1 MCGICGVFEPAGEA
15 VVSRSLVKA
24 MTDTL
29 HHRGPDDE
37 GFYCSRGVGLGH
49 RRLSIIDVGGGHQ
62 PLSNEDE
69 TVWIAFNG
77 EIYNFQELN
86 HRYLSSGHHFRTRS
100 DTETIVHLY
109 EDLGDACFAELRGMF
124 AIALWDARR
133 RRLVLARDRIGKKP
147 LFYSWDGHRLV
158 FGSEMKALWP
168 AADTSR
174 DMDLEALSDYFSY
187 LYVPAPKTIY
197 RNVRK
202 LRPAHYLVVD
212 RQGVRETPYWD
223 LQMAPVEG
231 RSESEWCERL
241 LEEYRTAV
249 KLRLISDVPLGAFLS
264 GGVDSSSVV
273 ALMNEVQPPV
283 TTCSI
288 GFTEESYNEAA
299 EAKEFATSINADHHE
314 QIVTPRA
321 VDIVNKLAW
330 HYDEPFADS
339 SAVPTYYVSQIARR
353 HVTVALSGD
362 GGDENFAGYRRY
374 KFDVRENLM
383 RSFLPG
389 PARRAI
395 FGPLAAWYP
404 KADWA
409 PRIFRAKTTFESL
422 ARSPLEGYFNTMSI
436 CPPAM
441 KARILSADVRRALN
455 GYDSMD
461 VLQYHYD
468 RAGTTDP
475 LSRILYV
482 DIKTY
487 LVDDIL
493 VKVDRASMANSLE
506 VRCPL
511 LDHHLMEL
519 IAQIPSGLKLRGGV
533 GKYIF
538 KKALAPIL
546 PQSIL
551 HRRKW
556 GFGVPLA
563 TWFRRDLK
571 DFTHDSV
578 FGTRDEYLDYEFL
591 GQCWNQ
597 HQRGQRDWSS
607 LFWTVLMF
615 KSWQAVPD
623 APQLQEV
630 SHTA

>member
-1 MCGICGVFEPAGEA
+1 MCGICGIFEPQSDAL
-15 VVSRSLVKA
+15 VCRKTVKA
-24 MTDTL
+24 MADTL
-29 HHRGPDDE
+29 IHRGPDEE
-37 GFYCSRGVGLGH
+37 GVFCGPGVGLGH
-49 RRLSIIDVGGGHQ
+49 RRLSIIDLKSGQQ

-86 HRYLSSGHHFRTRS
+86 KQYLSSGHRFRSRC

-109 EDLGDACFAELRGMF
+109 EELGEDCFSKLRGMF
-124 AIALWDARR
+124 AIALWDKKKRK
-133 RRLVLARDRIGKKP
+133 LLLARDRVGKKP
-147 LFYSWDGHRLV
+147 LFYSWNGRKLL

-168 AADTSR
+168 AADFSR
-174 DMDLEALSDYFSY
+174 DIDLEALSDYFSY
-187 LYVPAPKTIY
+187 LYIPAPKTIFKQ
-197 RNVRK
+197 VRK
-202 LRPAHYLVVD
+202 LQPAHYLSVD
-212 RQGVRETPYWD
+212 ARGIREVPYWD
-223 LQMAPVEG
+223 LSFKEPQDLGEA
-231 RSESEWCERL
+231 EWRERL
-241 LEEYRTAV
+241 IDEYRTAV
-249 KLRLISDVPLGAFLS
+249 KVRLVSDVPLGAFLS

-273 ALMNEVQPPV
+273 ALMNEVQRPV

-299 EAKEFATSINADHHE
+299 EAKEFATSLGADHHE
-314 QIVTPRA
+314 EIISPRA
-321 VDIVNKLAW
+321 VDIIEKLAW

-383 RSFLPG
+383 RSVLPLRI
-389 PARRAI
+389 RRAV
-395 FGPLAAWYP
+395 FGPLSQLYP

-409 PRIFRAKTTFESL
+409 PRIFRAKTTLESL
-422 ARSPLEGYFNTMSI
+422 SRSAVEGYFNTMSS

-441 KARILSADVRRALN
+441 KAKLLGPQVRQALN

-461 VLQYHYD
+461 VLRHHYE
-468 RAGTTDP
+468 RADTDDP

-493 VKVDRASMANSLE
+493 TKVDRASMANSLE

-511 LDHHLMEL
+511 LDHQLMES
-519 IAQIPSGLKLRGGV
+519 IARIPSGLKLHHGA

-538 KKALAPIL
+538 KKSLEPVLPSEIL
-546 PQSIL
+546 Q
-551 HRRKW
+551 RRKW

-563 TWFRRDLK
+563 KWFRTDLK
-571 DFTHDSV
+571 EFTQNAV
-578 FGTRDEYLDYEFL
+578 FAAPDHYLDYEFL
-591 GQCWNQ
+591 GNCWKQ

-607 LFWTVLMF
+607 MFWTVLMF
-615 KSWQAVPD
+615 KTWQRVFKA
-623 APQLQEV
+623 E
-630 SHTA
+630 